1 LKYAIKRK
9 ISSGAFGT
17 IYEIVSKDHDSNN
30 YALKEL
36 KNINSI
42 SKQRFEREI
51 QVLSEL
57 NHPNI
62 VKVLQWNMAGEP
74 PNFNPYYIMEYL
86 SGGSLREYMNE
97 KFGVRNSIY
106 GISNENPDLF
116 DSRWT
121 IRTIILPICNALS
134 QAHSS
139 NVFHRDLKPEN
150 IYLLMDVQTF
160 SL

>member
-1 LKYAIKRK
+1 
-9 ISSGAFGT
+9 
-17 IYEIVSKDHDSNN
+17 
-30 YALKEL
+30 
-36 KNINSI
+36 
-42 SKQRFEREI
+42 
-51 QVLSEL
+51 
-57 NHPNI
+57 
-62 VKVLQWNMAGEP
+62 MAGEP